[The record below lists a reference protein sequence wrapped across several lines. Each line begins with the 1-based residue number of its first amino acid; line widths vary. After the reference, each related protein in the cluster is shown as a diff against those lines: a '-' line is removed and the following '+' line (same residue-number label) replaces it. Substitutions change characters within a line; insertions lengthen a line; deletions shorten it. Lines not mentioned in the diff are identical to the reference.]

1 MSNKKEVYRSLHI
14 LIKLQK
20 SFAHEKQNGYALLM
34 TSVMS
39 ILMFS
44 ILSMY
49 LFSSRLHKSTA
60 NAIVDSGS
68 TFYASETALNK
79 RANIV
84 RQKFSNYTEPDGESL
99 FDTSIATRMN
109 NCIDPSAATALKGG
123 GDYAC
128 ITETIHSK
136 EAILSTKSAN
146 GDGISNEVKDVNYM
160 SYTFVKPTQRPGGA
174 PAELKVMDSGDYK
187 GLRALDYRYR
197 VYSTAIKQ
205 SSESADKNVSAQS
218 MLQMEFINR
227 IIPVFQFAVFYENM
241 LEITSTN
248 DMVLDGPV
256 HTNKSLHLAPGGLL
270 TLNGTVTFV
279 DNVYRSLLY
288 QSTYGSDAA
297 TGQRTLFSLGGPYA
311 SPNAINCKGITNKCI
326 SSAGAFS
333 SSFSSSLPITASNI
347 TDTKGQLKKQTKL
360 VLPPTGFLSNT
371 GTYFNNAD
379 LRVQFNPSRSDGPF
393 KITSINR
400 STGASTVFNDELI
413 KSLQK
418 PVLLRVDSFATDK
431 QLSAVSR
438 LCPRI
443 GGGLGEATSY
453 TDAIPAFNAT
463 NFPTASRLVLSTVDR
478 KKKVISALNE
488 AIAKTSGVTYLATKS
503 KAANTG
509 SIKLRDAFDSALSTV
524 GADGLPEITNSTDR
538 SKIIDL
544 PINVIAALNVNT
556 VDTTTVNPGNG
567 GCFLPA
573 PMRVLTGQRDRK
585 EIRDITILQSN
596 IKSLAVWN
604 KDGVYLNGANISSTD
619 NLLFAKKAAT
629 VIPDAQNAKA
639 IANANCDYECLGLA
653 ASDQT
658 ENGLVWHFS
667 MIDRNSPY
675 STTDYTSGNG
685 KDRIASNGDRG
696 LSPYGF
702 AFSGGTR
709 LPAAL
714 TIASDQAVYT
724 QGDYNNPSST
734 SGDLGTDTD
743 SNPDTPLD
751 LDESQFTPRTA
762 TYNSPATEKKPA
774 SILSDSI
781 TILSNSCYNG
791 AGNHELN
798 CLNWATT
805 TMPTG
810 SSTVVRAAILSGTDQ
825 TVINSSGALVE
836 RGTALNNHI
845 RMLEDWTGSTFKYRG
860 SLVSQGPPKEFSG
873 RFFSGCASCY
883 FIIPT
888 RDFGFDR
895 DFNRADGLPPLA
907 PGVSYLQQ
915 QVFKRDYDS
924 NNR

>member
-1 MSNKKEVYRSLHI
+1 MSNKKEVYRSIHL
-14 LIKLQK
+14 LMQVQK
-20 SFAHEKQNGYALLM
+20 TFAHEKQNGYALLM

-44 ILSMY
+44 MLSMY

-60 NAIVDSGS
+60 NAIVDAGS

-79 RANIV
+79 RANAV
-84 RQKFSNYTEPDGESL
+84 RKKFSDYTEPDGESL
-99 FDTSIATRMN
+99 FDTNVATRMN
-109 NCIDPSAATALKGG
+109 NCMNPSAAASLKGD

-128 ITETIHSK
+128 VTETIRSK
-136 EAILSTKSAN
+136 EAILATKSAN
-146 GDGISNEVKDVNYM
+146 KDGISNESKDVNYT

-197 VYSTAIKQ
+197 VYSTAVKQ
-205 SSESADKNVSAQS
+205 SSESTDKNVSAQS

-227 IIPVFQFAVFYENM
+227 LIPVFQFAVFYENM
-241 LEITSTN
+241 LEITSTS
-248 DMVLDGPV
+248 DMTLDGPV

-279 DNVYRSLLY
+279 DDAYRSLLY
-288 QSTYGSDAA
+288 KSTYGYDAT

-311 SPNAINCKGITNKCI
+311 TNGANCKSVTNKCI
-326 SSAGAFS
+326 NSADAFS
-333 SSFSSSLPITASNI
+333 SSFSSALPITASNI
-347 TDTKGQLKKQTKL
+347 TDTKGQLKKQSKL
-360 VLPPTGFLSNT
+360 ILPPTGFLSNT
-371 GTYFNNAD
+371 GTYFANAD
-379 LRVQFNPSRSDGPF
+379 LRVQFNPSRVGEMPF

-400 STGASTVFNDELI
+400 STSASTIFNDEVV

-418 PVLLRVDSFATDK
+418 PVLLRVDSFATNQ

-438 LCPRI
+438 LCPKI
-443 GGGLGEATSY
+443 GGGLGEPTSY
-453 TDAIPAFNAT
+453 TDAIPAFNTT
-463 NFPTASRLVLSTVDR
+463 NFPIASRLVLSTVDR
-478 KKKVISALNE
+478 KKKAISALNE
-488 AIAKTSGVTYLATKS
+488 AIAKTSGVTYLATKTP
-503 KAANTG
+503 AANTG
-509 SIKLRDAFDSALSTV
+509 SVYLKTAFDSALSTV
-524 GADGLPEITNSTDR
+524 GADGLPAITSGTDR
-538 SKIIDL
+538 SNITSL
-544 PINVIAALNVNT
+544 ALNVIAALNVTT
-556 VDTTTVNPGNG
+556 VDTTIVNPGNG

-573 PMRVLTGQRDRK
+573 PMQVLTGQRDKK
-585 EIRDITILQSN
+585 ENRDITILQSN
-596 IKSLAVWN
+596 IKSLTVWN
-604 KDGVYLNGANISSTD
+604 KDGFYLNGVNILST
-619 NLLFAKKAAT
+619 NNKLFERKTAT
-629 VIPDAQNAKA
+629 VMPAAQNAKA
-639 IANANCDYECLGLA
+639 ITNANCDYECLGLA
-653 ASDQT
+653 ASDET

-675 STTDYTSGNG
+675 SPAEYTSGNG

-709 LPAAL
+709 LPSAL

-724 QGDYNNPSST
+724 QGDYNNPSRVA
-734 SGDLGTDTD
+734 GDLGTDTD

-762 TYNSPATEKKPA
+762 SYNSPATEKKPA

-781 TILSNSCYNG
+781 TILSNSCYNSSYQ
-791 AGNHELN
+791 LN
-798 CLNWATT
+798 CLTNWT
-805 TMPTG
+805 TMPTA

-825 TVINSSGALVE
+825 TVINSSGTLVE

-845 RMLEDWTGSTFKYRG
+845 RMLEDWTGDTFKYRG

-873 RFFSGCASCY
+873 QYFSGCATCY
-883 FIIPT
+883 FMIPD
-888 RDFGFDR
+888 RDFGFDK
-895 DFNRADGLPPLA
+895 DFSRADGLPPLA